1 MKIPRIN
8 NITQEE
14 FIQEYIVGN
23 KPVIVT
29 DAMENWDMSKFTP
42 EYFKEAFG
50 EEKVQVYDDLFNL
63 QNIQSLKEYIDANFF
78 RNEEDGLSDQYM
90 RWYTKLKEVEYYW
103 SDKVFDALKNAWS
116 HPYFIPNTS
125 LVIPSNK
132 EAEERVITDFH
143 YPYKGLFIS
152 GKGSRTRL
160 HKDPFTSNAVLC
172 QFYGEKKIY
181 LFAPSKEASVMKDG
195 AFVDVK
201 NPDHDK
207 FPDYKNITHDYED
220 TLSPGEI
227 VFFPSG
233 WFHDVTCETDSI
245 SITWNF
251 VHETQLDI
259 VCKHIAQNPNDDQ
272 LEIAKFF
279 LKGEIKDNANA
290 RDIIL
295 FLKKKFK
302 KAKKLKAQV

>member
-8 NITQEE
+8 NITEE
-14 FIQEYIVGN
+14 KFIEEYIVGN

-29 DAMENWDMSKFTP
+29 DGMENWDMSKFTP

-50 EEKVQVYDDLFNL
+50 DEKVQVYDDLFNL
-63 QNIQSLKEYIDANFF
+63 QNVQSLKQYIDTNFY
-78 RNEEDGLSDQYM
+78 RKEEDGLSDQYM
-90 RWYTKLKEVEYYW
+90 RWYTKLKEVDYYW
-103 SDKVFDALKNAWS
+103 SDQVFDALKGAWS

-125 LVIPSNK
+125 LVIPSNNN
-132 EAEERVITDFH
+132 AEERVVNEFR

-181 LFAPSKEASVMKDG
+181 LFDPKKESSVMKNG
-195 AFVDVK
+195 EFVDVK

-207 FPDYKNITHDYED
+207 FPDYASITHDYED

-233 WFHDVTCETDSI
+233 WFHDVTSESDSV

-251 VHETQLDI
+251 VHQTQLNT
-259 VCKHIAQNPNDDQ
+259 VCKHIAQNPDDSQ

-279 LKGEIKDNANA
+279 LKDEIKENANA

-302 KAKKLKAQV
+302 GAKRQKTQV